1 MKNLYKTTA
10 ALLLL
15 LPLGT
20 TCFAVEPQKVAEP
33 MQPGMDMNQ
42 GMGMGAIGGMTV
54 EQKDQHMRAMQE
66 HMLMMHDL
74 SNQILAETDPAKKE
88 QLKNQ
93 QLQLMKTH
101 QEQRKTHRQQRK
113 EQRQQMKV
121 QRQQMKQQPQEIKQQ
136 PQELKQE

>member
-1 MKNLYKTTA
+1 MKHLYKTTA

-15 LPLGT
+15 LPLSVT
-20 TCFAVEPQKVAEP
+20 SFAVEPLKVAEP
-33 MQPGMDMNQ
+33 MQPGM
-42 GMGMGAIGGMTV
+42 GMGMGKMSGMTL

-66 HMLMMHDL
+66 HMLKMHDL

-93 QLQLMKTH
+93 QLELMKTQH
-101 QEQRKTHRQQRK
+101 EIRKTHRQQRK

-121 QRQQMKQQPQEIKQQ
+121 QRQQMKQQPQQQ
-136 PQELKQE
+136 TKPE

>member
-1 MKNLYKTTA
+1 MKYLYKTTA

-15 LPLGT
+15 LPLAAI
-20 TCFAVEPQKVAEP
+20 CFAEEPQKIAEP

-42 GMGMGAIGGMTV
+42 GMGTGAIGGMTV

-74 SNQILAETDPAKKE
+74 SNQILAETDPVKKE

-93 QLQLMKTH
+93 QLQLMKTQ
-101 QEQRKTHRQQRK
+101 QEQRKTHRQQIR
-113 EQRQQMKV
+113 EQRQQMK
-121 QRQQMKQQPQEIKQQ
+121 
-136 PQELKQE
+136 L

>member
-1 MKNLYKTTA
+1 MKHLYKTTA

-15 LPLGT
+15 LPLSAT
-20 TCFAVEPQKVAEP
+20 SFAVEPQKVAEP
-33 MQPGMDMNQ
+33 MQPGM
-42 GMGMGAIGGMTV
+42 GMGKMSGMTL

-66 HMLMMHDL
+66 HMLKMHDL

-93 QLQLMKTH
+93 QLELMKTH

-113 EQRQQMKV
+113 EQRQQMK
-121 QRQQMKQQPQEIKQQ
+121 QQPQQQ
-136 PQELKQE
+136 TKPE